1 LPGDCTNWA
10 QSLSASNRGGYHL
23 TLARNDERATVDQ
36 LLQEAVER
44 LMDRATFFAIMGAFP
59 TGVGI
64 VTTMDEH
71 NQPRGLTTNALCSVS
86 AEPPLL
92 LVCVDKNSNTLP
104 GLRHSRKF
112 VVNYLS
118 AGRGDLANLFASKE
132 PDKFQNVSWR
142 PASNGMPWL
151 HADTIA
157 HAECNIGE
165 EVDAGDHLIF
175 IANVI
180 DGQPPAPGT
189 HPLMYFR
196 RTYGTW
202 HEHE

>member
-1 LPGDCTNWA
+1 MLP
-10 QSLSASNRGGYHL
+10 LSN
-23 TLARNDERATVDQ
+23 
-36 LLQEAVER
+36 LLQEAVEG

-64 VTTMDEH
+64 VTAMDEQ
-71 NQPRGLTTNALCSVS
+71 NQPRGLTSNALCSVS
-86 AEPPLL
+86 ATPPLL

-104 GLRHSRKF
+104 ALRHSKKF

-142 PASNGMPWL
+142 PATNGMPWL
-151 HADTIA
+151 HTDTIA
-157 HAECNIGE
+157 HAVCNVVQELEG
-165 EVDAGDHLIF
+165 GDHLIF
-175 IANVI
+175 VAEVV
-180 DGQPPAPGT
+180 DGHPPAPGT
-189 HPLMYFR
+189 KPLMYFR

-202 HEHE
+202 ED

>member
-1 LPGDCTNWA
+1 
-10 QSLSASNRGGYHL
+10 
-23 TLARNDERATVDQ
+23 
-36 LLQEAVER
+36 
-44 LMDRATFFAIMGAFP
+44 MDRATFFAIMGAFP

-64 VTTMDEH
+64 VTTMDDH
-71 NQPRGLTTNALCSVS
+71 NQPRGLTSNALCSVS
-86 AEPPLL
+86 ADPPLL

-104 GLRHSRKF
+104 ALRHSGKF

-132 PDKFQNVSWR
+132 PDKFMNISWR

-151 HADTIA
+151 HTDTIA
-157 HAECNIGE
+157 HAECRVTQEI
-165 EVDAGDHLIF
+165 DAGDHLVF
-175 IANVI
+175 LGNVD

-189 HPLMYFR
+189 RPLMYFR

-202 HEHE
+202 HDAG